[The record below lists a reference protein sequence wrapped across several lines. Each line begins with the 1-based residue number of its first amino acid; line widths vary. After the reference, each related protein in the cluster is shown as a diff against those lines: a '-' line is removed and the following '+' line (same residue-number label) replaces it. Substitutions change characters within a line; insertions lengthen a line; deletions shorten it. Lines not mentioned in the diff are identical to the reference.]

1 MIALQVIFVA
11 CVINEL
17 IYTKITHLIRKYFH
31 QLASSM
37 KTTSITEDLHI
48 LRMLQVEKTESEI

>member
-37 KTTSITEDLHI
+37 KTTSITEGLHI